1 MPHENNM
8 IAKTITDIAFAWYYY
23 DSLQEQQQ
31 KKKTIFILRD
41 RNLYWLNISETAQIQ
56 KKETSFVENGVAW

>member
-1 MPHENNM
+1 M

-31 KKKTIFILRD
+31 KKTIFILRD

-56 KKETSFVENGVAW
+56 KKDTSFVENGVAW